1 VAFAAMEEVIDEAR
15 RYVHFENYIIRDDR
29 TGRHFADVLIA
40 ALRRGVAVRVLYD
53 QFGSRGTRRAY
64 WRNLRSAGAEV
75 RPFNPVN
82 PFRPLRSLR
91 RDHRKYVG
99 ADGGRAVVGGL
110 CIGDEWA
117 GDPARRRL
125 PWRDTAVDVCGP
137 AAAAMDLSFRRLWR
151 LAGGELPET
160 ERRTEAGACGDASVR
175 PVEGLP
181 GRLRVYRAAELL
193 VAGAAS
199 RIWITEA
206 YLIAPAPLLAGLI
219 AAARDG
225 VDVRLLLPGKS
236 DIPALRAFTRVGY
249 RELLQAGVRIW
260 EWRGPM
266 LHAKTVVADEVWFKV
281 GSSNLNAASL
291 IANYELDLLTSDR
304 ALAEEAGHQFR
315 RDLAQATEVV
325 LRRRRVPARLAQRWP
340 PAVVSAG
347 APEGVPAHARGAKER
362 SHRAVVMLR
371 VVAAGARRSIAGA
384 FLFGGVGLG
393 FLFAWAP
400 RVMGYL
406 VALMCFVI
414 AANAAR
420 HVVARRRQRDE

>member
-1 VAFAAMEEVIDEAR
+1 
-15 RYVHFENYIIRDDR
+15 
-29 TGRHFADVLIA
+29 
-40 ALRRGVAVRVLYD
+40 
-53 QFGSRGTRRAY
+53 
-64 WRNLRSAGAEV
+64 
-75 RPFNPVN
+75 
-82 PFRPLRSLR
+82 
-91 RDHRKYVG
+91 
-99 ADGGRAVVGGL
+99 
-110 CIGDEWA
+110 
-117 GDPARRRL
+117 
-125 PWRDTAVDVCGP
+125 
-137 AAAAMDLSFRRLWR
+137 
-151 LAGGELPET
+151 
-160 ERRTEAGACGDASVR
+160 
-175 PVEGLP
+175 
-181 GRLRVYRAAELL
+181 
-193 VAGAAS
+193 
-199 RIWITEA
+199 
-206 YLIAPAPLLAGLI
+206 
-219 AAARDG
+219 
-225 VDVRLLLPGKS
+225 
-236 DIPALRAFTRVGY
+236 
-249 RELLQAGVRIW
+249 
-260 EWRGPM
+260 
-266 LHAKTVVADEVWFKV
+266 VWFKV

-291 IANYELDLLTSDR
+291 IANYELDVLTSDR

-347 APEGVPAHARGAKER
+347 APEAVPAHARGAKER